1 MIRKKVQRLTIA
13 AIFAAII
20 LLQTFV
26 PYVGYLH
33 LIPGLPAITT
43 IPLTIAVAASLM
55 GISFAGWLGFFWGA
69 LRLVLAYTQP
79 SDVLSILLF
88 QNVFIAILPRAAAGV
103 VGGLTVQLT
112 KLKGEKNKLVYILVG
127 LFTSLTNTLG
137 VILVTS
143 LVYMVKPGG
152 LLQALGQSNNHSPLI
167 LILLVALGFNGI
179 GEAIFTAILTPIIV
193 VPLKRSIGRK
203 LR

>member
-1 MIRKKVQRLTIA
+1 MIRKKIQRLTIA
-13 AIFAAII
+13 AIFVAII

-55 GISFAGWLGFFWGA
+55 GISFGGWLGFFWGA

-79 SDVLSILLF
+79 SDILSILLF
-88 QNVFIAILPRAAAGV
+88 QNIFIAVLPRAAAGI
-103 VGGLTVQLT
+103 VGGLVAKLT
-112 KLKGEKNKLVYILVG
+112 NKKESKNKLVYLLVG
-127 LFTSLTNTLG
+127 VLTSLTNTLG
-137 VILVTS
+137 VILIAS
-143 LVYMVKPGG
+143 LVYMWQPSG
-152 LLQALGQSNNHSPLI
+152 LLHALGQTNNHNPLI
-167 LILLVALGFNGI
+167 SILLVALGVNGV
-179 GEAIFTAILTPIIV
+179 GEAIFTGVLTPIIV